1 MELKEDICFSILNP
15 YLGSMR
21 KILLLLLLTYSSL
34 ISAQDSLKTKAF
46 VLNVQGYP
54 DSTTF
59 EHDFTT
65 DRVKGLWIKN
75 YALEEADTSVRYF
88 LKEKKGNAI
97 IEPVKG
103 NKNAFYITPI
113 GKKLKKQKN
122 PILKIQVLLVISKD
136 NIYFPIK
143 KSRDL
148 RLLDNNK
155 NVIEE
160 NVTWK
165 NYKALKKKKGMLWQ
179 GSLFYNIIVE

>member
-1 MELKEDICFSILNP
+1 
-15 YLGSMR
+15 MR
-21 KILLLLLLTYSSL
+21 KIFVLLLFSYSTLT
-34 ISAQDSLKTKAF
+34 SAQDSLKTKAF

-65 DRVKGLWIKN
+65 DRLKGLWIKN
-75 YALEEADTSVRYF
+75 YALEEADTSVRYY

-103 NKNAFYITPI
+103 NKHAFYVTPI
-113 GKKLKKQKN
+113 GKKLKKQKK
-122 PILKIQVLLVISKD
+122 PIIEIQVLLVINKD

-143 KSRDL
+143 KSRNL
-148 RLLDNNK
+148 RLLDDQQ

-165 NYKALKKKKGMLWQ
+165 NYKALKKKNGMLWQ
-179 GSLFYNIIVE
+179 GSLFYNVIIE

>member
-1 MELKEDICFSILNP
+1 MKIILCAIIILVFSTLAH
-15 YLGSMR
+15 S
-21 KILLLLLLTYSSL
+21 
-34 ISAQDSLKTKAF
+34 QDSLKTKWF

-59 EHDFTT
+59 DHDFML
-65 DRVKGLWIKN
+65 DSMKGIWIKN
-75 YALEEADTSVRYF
+75 YPLEEADTSMLYYLIER
-88 LKEKKGNAI
+88 KGNAK

-103 NKNAFYITPI
+103 NKNAFYVTPTS
-113 GKKLKKQKN
+113 KKLKKQKM
-122 PILKIQVLLVISKD
+122 PIIELQVLLFISKD

-148 RLLDNNK
+148 RLLDDHK

-165 NYKALKKKKGMLWQ
+165 NYRALKRKRGLLWQ

>member
-1 MELKEDICFSILNP
+1 MQ
-15 YLGSMR
+15 
-21 KILLLLLLTYSSL
+21 KIFLLLLLTFSAQAY
-34 ISAQDSLKTKAF
+34 AQDSLKTKAF

-65 DRVKGLWIKN
+65 DKIKGLWIKN

-88 LKEKKGNAI
+88 LRERKGNAT

-113 GKKLKKQKN
+113 GKKIKKMKN
-122 PILKIQVLLVISKD
+122 PIIELQVLLVISKD

-143 KSRDL
+143 KSPDL
-148 RLLDNNK
+148 RLLDYDRK
-155 NVIEE
+155 VIEE

-165 NYKALKKKKGMLWQ
+165 NYRALKKRKGKLWQ
-179 GSLFYNIIVE
+179 GSLFYNVRIE

>member
-1 MELKEDICFSILNP
+1 MKRFAFTIILCT
-15 YLGSMR
+15 LST
-21 KILLLLLLTYSSL
+21 LSYS
-34 ISAQDSLKTKAF
+34 QDSLKTKWF

-54 DSTTF
+54 DTTTF
-59 EHDFTT
+59 DHDFAM
-65 DRVKGLWIKN
+65 DRAKGLWIKN
-75 YALEEADTSVRYF
+75 YPLEEADTSVRYY
-88 LKEKKGNAI
+88 LIEKKGNAI

-103 NKNAFYITPI
+103 NKNAFYITPT
-113 GKKLKKQKN
+113 GKKLKKQKR
-122 PILKIQVLLVISKD
+122 PIIEIQVLLVISKD

-148 RLLDNNK
+148 RLLDDHK